1 MEKKEKN
8 KDLIEIKFSK
18 KNLLKG
24 IGITL
29 AVLAVIGLSY
39 LTSNIYSS
47 NSNSVDFIDITIDE
61 YLEILKEEDKN
72 IIYVASPTCSYC
84 SMETPILKKIMSQ
97 YDLKVYYLNTSEFY
111 DSSINDYTED
121 GYKFI
126 NSSEVYEQGYGTP
139 NTIIVQNGEIIDG
152 EYQYVEA
159 STLKDLF
166 VRNGYIDE

>member
-1 MEKKEKN
+1 MEKKEKS
-8 KDLIEIKFSK
+8 KDLIEIKINK

-29 AVLAVIGLSY
+29 AVLVVIGLSY
-39 LTSNIYSS
+39 LTSNSYS
-47 NSNSVDFIDITIDE
+47 SNSVDFIDITIDE
-61 YLEILKEEDKN
+61 YLEILKEEDKS

-97 YDLKVYYLNTSEFY
+97 YDLKVYYLNTSGFY

-139 NTIIVQNGEIIDG
+139 NTIIIQNGEIIDG
-152 EYQYVEA
+152 VYQYVEA
-159 STLKDLF
+159 SSLKDLF
-166 VRNGYIDE
+166 ERNGFINE